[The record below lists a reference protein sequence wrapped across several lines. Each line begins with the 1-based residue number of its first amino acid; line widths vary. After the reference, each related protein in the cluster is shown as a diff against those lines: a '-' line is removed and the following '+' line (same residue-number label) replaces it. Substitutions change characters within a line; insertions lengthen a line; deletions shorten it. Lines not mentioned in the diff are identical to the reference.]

1 MKIVISP
8 EESRLSIKGVSKTMK
23 NEAKKGGF
31 PGMLLGALGASFL
44 VNLLKGKGKVGAGK
58 GTVIAGQNFY

>member
-1 MKIVISP
+1 MKIVTSP

-31 PGMLLGALGASFL
+31 PGMSLGALGTSFL
-44 VNLLKGKGKVGAGK
+44 VNLLKGKGKVGAG
-58 GTVIAGQNFY
+58 